1 MTGIPL
7 GGGGKSTQ
15 CSPSL
20 SYLFST
26 SELNRAWNQ
35 AVASGTIR
43 DSLRTA
49 DIKAAGASREDCITL
64 VLHNF
69 WHEKLRFKLAFLKSD
84 MTKVVLVYDLI
95 L

>member
-7 GGGGKSTQ
+7 GGGGKSAQ

-35 AVASGTIR
+35 AVALGTIR

-49 DIKAAGASREDCITL
+49 DIKAAGASREDLITL
-64 VLHNF
+64 VLISARGTQISVCF
-69 WHEKLRFKLAFLKSD
+69 P
-84 MTKVVLVYDLI
+84 
-95 L
+95 